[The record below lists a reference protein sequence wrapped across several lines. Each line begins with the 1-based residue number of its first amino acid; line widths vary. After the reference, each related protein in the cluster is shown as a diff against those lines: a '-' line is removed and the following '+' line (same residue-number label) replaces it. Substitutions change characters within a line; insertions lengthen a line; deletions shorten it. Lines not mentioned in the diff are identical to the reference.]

1 MNRWTKKL
9 IAVAISVGL
18 ALCFCEIA
26 LRLFWPQ
33 PTGPVQFLF
42 DSVRGAIPTPNQKG
56 RRVVPGVFAY
66 TFSNNSL
73 GLRGPEI
80 GPKARRRILLLGD
93 SFTYGFGISDDETFA
108 SRLQTITGDEV
119 INGGNGG
126 SGTDYALR
134 FYETMGKTLQPD
146 LVVLC
151 FFPNDFQDNER
162 GTYYDNDLS
171 PRDLS
176 QTVSAKKQFLNNA
189 ACNWLLEHSQ
199 LANLIKVNVIRTGLW
214 QVSGPI
220 DENHIN
226 ADLARR
232 YIAALETRVRESH
245 AEFLVLYL
253 PSDRD
258 VERFRAGS
266 ESPSENALKSIH
278 SSVSLTPPL
287 ANSNYRIDQL
297 YFPSEGHWTATAH
310 ALAAQA
316 IAPLIR
322 GNGANELMKA
332 ERHPATAG
340 H

>member
-1 MNRWTKKL
+1 MKKL
-9 IAVAISVGL
+9 IAVAFSVGL

-26 LRLFWPQ
+26 LRMFWPQ
-33 PTGPVQFLF
+33 PTGPVQFFF

-56 RRVVPGVFAY
+56 RRVVPGIFAY

-80 GPKARRRILLLGD
+80 GPKTHRRILLVGD
-93 SFTYGFGISDDETFA
+93 SFTYGFGVNDDETFA
-108 SRLQTITGDEV
+108 FRLQTMTGDEV

-126 SGTDYALR
+126 TGTDYALR
-134 FYETMGKTLQPD
+134 FYETVGKTLQPD

-162 GTYYDNDLS
+162 SAFYDNDLR

-176 QTVSAKKQFLNNA
+176 LTTPARKHIFNNVA
-189 ACNWLLEHSQ
+189 SNWVLEHSQ

-214 QVSGPI
+214 QVSGPF

-226 ADLARR
+226 AELTRR
-232 YIAALETRVRESH
+232 YVDALEARVRENH

-258 VERFRAGS
+258 VEKFRAGS
-266 ESPSENALKSIH
+266 GSTSENALKSIH
-278 SSVSLTPPL
+278 SSVSLTQPL

-297 YFPSEGHWTATAH
+297 YFPSEGHWTAIAH

-316 IAPLIR
+316 IAPLLS
-322 GNGANELMKA
+322 GNGLTN
-332 ERHPATAG
+332 
-340 H
+340 